1 MKNYSYDDTI
11 LCPQI
16 TSVIVLVLKLL
27 GALGIIIPLHSYI
40 TGLYSIFVDPVIA
53 LILTIFIILGIK
65 NKNYGFYIC
74 AQVTSIIMSILGT
87 ILILI
92 IFVFILF
99 FAETV
104 EKWLNQVQNTVD
116 KNIPNVPNVPNQDIN
131 KTINESYKLAF
142 SVFKTAVFIGLSI
155 RAFIIWLLTC
165 VLICYNKRVRYHCDN
180 ITEKQIGS
188 MINQPLVK

>member
-74 AQVTSIIMSILGT
+74 AQVTSIIFSILGT

-92 IFVFILF
+92 IFVSIFF

-131 KTINESYKLAF
+131 KTINEGYKLTF
-142 SVFKTAVFIGLSI
+142 SIFKTAVFIGLSI

-165 VLICYNKRVRYHCDN
+165 VLICYNKRVRYHCDS
-180 ITEKQIGS
+180 ITAKQIGS